1 MPNGSKWRKYSVL
14 GQRKVWFCRRQNIDS
29 GYRLSLG
36 PVFWGLLGSV
46 NGQIDAE
53 NPALSKLLHRSAD
66 RFFSD
71 SFGAI
76 KWYHIDPPRHLPSW
90 WVKYIWANQEQN

>member
-1 MPNGSKWRKYSVL
+1 MASTGSKPENL
-14 GQRKVWFCRRQNIDS
+14 G
-29 GYRLSLG
+29 
-36 PVFWGLLGSV
+36 
-46 NGQIDAE
+46 
-53 NPALSKLLHRSAD
+53 PALSKLLQKSAD
-66 RFFSD
+66 GFFSD